1 MGLKPIEV
9 EACTLRDF
17 SLMYTGYKRRQD
29 REWDRTRHVMAFIMN
44 FSGWGAK
51 DFQDPKTIWPL
62 DFDNENEARKITTL
76 KQALALLKEFE

>member
-1 MGLKPIEV
+1 MGLKPVEV

-17 SLMYTGYKRRQD
+17 DLMMTGYQRRQERD
-29 REWDRTRHVMAFIMN
+29 WDRTRHIMSYILN

-51 DFQDPKTIWPL
+51 EFQYPKDILPL
-62 DFDNENEARKITTL
+62 NIDKENERRKITTL